1 MDKKRVNKA
10 LSEWRR
16 AVFSLE
22 EAIKNQKAERVQNEC
37 KESEEGRDE
46 S

>member
-1 MDKKRVNKA
+1 MGKKRVNKA

-22 EAIKNQKAERVQNEC
+22 EAIKKQKEERVQNEG
-37 KESEEGRDE
+37 KEPEEGRDE